1 MKPSVHRPQR
11 APNGVESRK
20 PVAMRLKPAEKSE
33 LETMAAY
40 QERSIGSLARL
51 IYLKGLDALKREG
64 TESVS
69 GGATPNIIRFGG
81 R

>member
-1 MKPSVHRPQR
+1 MNHEARRPSY
-11 APNGVESRK
+11 APDGVEGRK
-20 PVAMRLKPAEKSE
+20 PVAMRLMPHEKAE

-69 GGATPNIIRFGG
+69 GGAAPNIIRFAG